1 MNNLKR
7 LDKGYYTQTAEVA
20 IEERIFV
27 KEVAGM
33 KATKEYFREATEEE
47 LAQWEELKKK
57 QEEEHQAMMG
67 HESSNA

>member
-1 MNNLKR
+1 MESIKSKKYL
-7 LDKGYYTQTAEVA
+7 TQIADLA
-20 IEERIFV
+20 IEERSFFKTAVGASIS
-27 KEVAGM
+27 EH
-33 KATKEYFREATEEE
+33 YREATDEE